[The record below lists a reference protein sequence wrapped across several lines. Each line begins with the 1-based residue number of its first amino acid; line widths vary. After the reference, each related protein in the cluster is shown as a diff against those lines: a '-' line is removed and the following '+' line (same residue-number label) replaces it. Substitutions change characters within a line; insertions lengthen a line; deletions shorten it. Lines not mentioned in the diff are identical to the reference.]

1 MADDKR
7 GRDKQAHDEERRQ
20 RERELDEALER
31 GDEAEP
37 ADALGAGPDEFEAI
51 LEEHEYPTTTDE
63 LVEALGDR
71 EATVRG
77 SRRSIGDLLAP
88 VDDETH
94 ESAADVRDR
103 IRKQLRR
110 R

>member
-1 MADDKR
+1 MADDKQ

-31 GDEAEP
+31 GDEGEP
-37 ADALGAGPDEFEAI
+37 ADGLEAGLDELEAI

-71 EATVRG
+71 EAAVRG
-77 SRRSIGDLLAP
+77 NRRSVGDLLGTL
-88 VDDETH
+88 DEETH
-94 ESAADVRDR
+94 ESPADVRDR
-103 IRKQLRR
+103 IRNQLRHR
-110 R
+110 